1 MTTTIEVNKQS
12 VKEFLATGKNNPFV
26 IPEYQRPYAWEEEH
40 IRTLF
45 DDLWEFSLTI
55 DSESNRNQ
63 PSYFLGCIVSFE
75 NDAGE
80 QEIIDGQQR
89 ITSLFLLLRAI
100 YTKLQN
106 SEPSDYRNFS
116 LSEIEKS
123 IWHTHRLT
131 GGVDYSDIL
140 LSSRVMNNDGNEI
153 LRNILTTG
161 QSDVT
166 LTDNY
171 SKNYRK
177 FQEYLENVAQRSPMN
192 FYNFIQTILNQ
203 AILLPISAD
212 TQDTALT
219 IFSTLNDRGLPLSD
233 ADIFKA
239 KIYNNQIDANSKDS
253 FIQDWQELDERVEYV
268 SESIQH
274 LFYYYMFYLRALD
287 KDRNTTTPGLR
298 KYYADN
304 KFQKLLIPELM
315 EDLAVITNLWQVVN
329 RHESLSV
336 EERTRSGGVEGVV
349 VNRQESLLT
358 EEWSEDI
365 GICQSLD
372 ILNSYPNEF
381 WKYPVVI
388 YYLTHRKKDNFKESF
403 ALFLHKLILELTTK
417 YVITPTINAV
427 KTNIL
432 KLNAE
437 IINSQYP
444 KFDFMGLTNESIL
457 PLRENLIIPHRN
469 ILRMLLKILAYYHQD
484 SLLPDKWEIEHIF
497 PIRYQDMF
505 FRDFDK
511 ECIEHIG
518 NKIPFEKRLNIIASN
533 GYFQKKKLEYRKSKI
548 RIAYE
553 MSDSDVIQ
561 WDDKCILQRDSEL
574 IETILSIFKE
584 WDAQYTDKLQ
594 EVTSNT

>member
-203 AILLPISAD
+203 AILLPITAD

-274 LFYYYMFYLRALD
+274 LFYYYMFYLRALEN
-287 KDRNTTTPGLR
+287 DRNTTTPGLR
-298 KYYADN
+298 KYYAEN
-304 KFQKLLIPELM
+304 KFTRLLTPNLM
-315 EDLAVITNLWQVVN
+315 DNLAVITNLWQVVN
-329 RHESLSV
+329 RHEPISS
-336 EERTRSGGVEGVV
+336 
-349 VNRQESLLT
+349 ES
-358 EEWSEDI
+358 WSEDVDI
-365 GICQSLD
+365 RQSLD
-372 ILNSYPNEF
+372 ILNSYPNDF

-388 YYLTHRKKDNFKESF
+388 YYLTHHEKENFKDSF
-403 ALFLHKLILELTTK
+403 ALFLNKLILELTAK
-417 YVITPTINAV
+417 YIITPTINAV
-427 KTNIL
+427 KTSIL
-432 KLNAE
+432 KLNVE
-437 IINSQYP
+437 IIKSQYP
-444 KFDFMGLTNESIL
+444 RFEFMGLTDENNT
-457 PLRENLIIPHRN
+457 PLKDNLIIPHRN
-469 ILRMLLKILAYYHQD
+469 IMRMLLKILAYHNHKQE
-484 SLLPDKWEIEHIF
+484 SLLPEKWEIEHIF
-497 PIRYQDMF
+497 PIKYQDMF
-505 FRDFDK
+505 FKEFDK

-553 MSDSDVIQ
+553 MSDSDVVQ
-561 WDDKCILQRDSEL
+561 WDDKCILQRDREV
-574 IETILSIFKE
+574 IDTILDIFKK

-594 EVTSNT
+594 EVTSNN